1 MGDVPPSMTD
11 YDDDGDDDRRLFP
24 LSRIIESSLIKTAA
38 VAGVVESFTFLL
50 SQYHAHANSN
60 LMFCSLEIPSSSSSS
75 CALLFLLG
83 DGRLEK
89 EQFSKVIN
97 HKKA

>member
-1 MGDVPPSMTD
+1 MDVPPSMTD

-60 LMFCSLEIPSSSSSS
+60 FMFCSRRRHAPLIISTRRWAAGERAIQQS
-75 CALLFLLG
+75 
-83 DGRLEK
+83 
-89 EQFSKVIN
+89 N
-97 HKKA
+97 

>member
-38 VAGVVESFTFLL
+38 VA
-50 SQYHAHANSN
+50 QWNH
-60 LMFCSLEIPSSSSSS
+60 
-75 CALLFLLG
+75 LLFYYPKSRSRKFQFNVLQSG
-83 DGRLEK
+83 NPVVVVVMRLIISTRRWAAGERAI
-89 EQFSKVIN
+89 QQSN
-97 HKKA
+97 